1 MSKPRLKKTF
11 SSLKCSVVNL
21 TLGVVYFVLHDV
33 PHGTRLVIEKKILT
47 YTISKLAQPFSL
59 LVRIAA
65 PYSSTWLSECGALD
79 PALLTQ

>member
-33 PHGTRLVIEKKILT
+33 PHGTRLVIEKKNIDIHDLKIGT
-47 YTISKLAQPFSL
+47 AIFSL
-59 LVRIAA
+59 GENSGSLQLHLA
-65 PYSSTWLSECGALD
+65 E
-79 PALLTQ
+79 